1 MNRHVAKRRVPRT
14 MARLLIAGALLAAT
28 LPVAAQSLLIRGA
41 TVHTAGA
48 QGSLQNTDVLVQG
61 GRIAAIG
68 SGLAAGDAPVIE
80 AKGRPLTPTLFGGV
94 TGIGIEEVS
103 GESGTRDDRLSLG
116 PASDMAV
123 RPEFDVTL
131 AYNPD
136 SIVIPVARVEG
147 IGFTLISAG
156 SASSIIGGQGA
167 VMRLDG
173 SVDPA
178 GPKVL
183 YLALGSA
190 GAGQSGTSRAAQW
203 MLLDQLIDEARG
215 RLPADSHVAALTPAG
230 KRALAPYLD
239 GRGTIVVGVNR
250 ASDIRQLLRW
260 SQRHGLRIAIR
271 GGAEAWRLAP
281 ELAAAQVPVFV
292 DPLAN
297 LPADFDQIGAT
308 LENAARLQAA
318 GVRVGFAQAS
328 DASHNARKLRQLA
341 GNAVA
346 HGLPWDAGLA
356 GLTRVPAE
364 TFGVGDR
371 IGTIAVGRSAD
382 LVLWSGDPLDVASTA
397 DQVWFDGRAI
407 PMRSR
412 QTELRDRYLHPATPA
427 NAGGLP
433 RAYRTR

>member
-1 MNRHVAKRRVPRT
+1 MSRRLPRA
-14 MARLLIAGALLAAT
+14 MARLLVTGALVAAT
-28 LPVAAQSLLIRGA
+28 LPVAAQSVLIRGA

-48 QGSLQNTDVLVQG
+48 QGSLQNTDVLVRG
-61 GRIAAIG
+61 GRIAGIG
-68 SGLAAGDAPVIE
+68 AGLSAGDAQVVE
-80 AKGRPLTPTLFGGV
+80 ANGRPLTPTLFGGV

-116 PASDMAV
+116 DDSHMAV

-131 AYNPD
+131 AFNPD

-156 SASSIIGGQGA
+156 SGNSIIGGQGA

-173 SVDPA
+173 SEDPA

-183 YLALGSA
+183 YLALGA
-190 GAGQSGTSRAAQW
+190 DGAAQTGSSRAAQW
-203 MLLDQLIDEARG
+203 MVLDQLIDEARG

-260 SQRHGLRIAIR
+260 SKRHNLRIAIR
-271 GGAEAWRLAP
+271 GGAEGWRVASD
-281 ELAAAQVPVFV
+281 LAAANVPVFV
-292 DPLAN
+292 DPLVN
-297 LPADFDQIGAT
+297 LPSDFDQIGAT

-371 IGTIAVGRSAD
+371 IGTIAVGRTAD
-382 LVLWSGDPLDVASTA
+382 LVLWSGDPLDVTSTA

-407 PMRSR
+407 EMRSR
-412 QTELRDRYLHPATPA
+412 QTDLRDRYLPPATPA
-427 NAGGLP
+427 NEGGMP
-433 RAYRTR
+433 RAYRKR

>member
-1 MNRHVAKRRVPRT
+1 MSRRLPRAMT
-14 MARLLIAGALLAAT
+14 RLLIVGALLAPI
-28 LPVAAQSLLIRGA
+28 LPVAAQSVLIRGA
-41 TVHTAGA
+41 TVHTAGP
-48 QGSLQNTDVLVQG
+48 QGSLQNTDVLVRD
-61 GRIAAIG
+61 GRVAAVG
-68 SGLAAGDAPVIE
+68 AGLAAGDAQVVE
-80 AKGRPLTPTLFGGV
+80 ANGRPLTPTLFGGV

-103 GESGTRDDRLSLG
+103 GERGTRDDRLSLG
-116 PASDMAV
+116 EASDMAV

-131 AYNPD
+131 AFNPD

-183 YLALGSA
+183 YLSL
-190 GAGQSGTSRAAQW
+190 GAGGAEQSGFSRAAQW

-250 ASDIRQLLRW
+250 AADIRQLLRW
-260 SQRHGLRIAIR
+260 SKRHGLRIAIR
-271 GGAEAWRLAP
+271 GGAEGWRVAS
-281 ELAAAQVPVFV
+281 ELAAANVPVFV
-292 DPLAN
+292 DPLVN
-297 LPADFDQIGAT
+297 LPSDFDQIGAT
-308 LENAARLQAA
+308 MENAARLQAA

-364 TFGVGDR
+364 TFGVGES
-371 IGTIAVGRSAD
+371 IGTIAVGRTAD
-382 LVLWSGDPLDVASTA
+382 LVLWSGDPLDVTSTA

-407 PMRSR
+407 EMRSR
-412 QTELRDRYLHPATPA
+412 QTELRDRYLRPATPA
-427 NAGGLP
+427 NEGGLP
-433 RAYRTR
+433 RAYRKR

>member
-1 MNRHVAKRRVPRT
+1 MSRRLPR
-14 MARLLIAGALLAAT
+14 AVSRLLVTGALLTAI
-28 LPVAAQSLLIRGA
+28 LPAAAQSLLIRGA

-48 QGSLQNTDVLVQG
+48 QGSLQNTDVLVRD

-68 SGLAAGDAPVIE
+68 SGLAASDAQVVE
-80 AKGRPLTPTLFGGV
+80 ANGRPLTPTLFGGV

-116 PASDMAV
+116 ETSDMAV

-183 YLALGSA
+183 YLSLGA
-190 GAGQSGTSRAAQW
+190 GGAGQSGSSRAAQW

-215 RLPADSHVAALTPAG
+215 RLPADAQGVALTPAG

-250 ASDIRQLLRW
+250 AADIRQLLRW
-260 SQRHGLRIAIR
+260 SKRHGLRIAIR
-271 GGAEAWRLAP
+271 GGTEGWRVAS
-281 ELAAAQVPVFV
+281 ELAAANVPVFV
-292 DPLAN
+292 DPLVN
-297 LPADFDQIGAT
+297 LPSDFDQIGAT
-308 LENAARLQAA
+308 MENAARLQAA

-346 HGLPWDAGLA
+346 HGLPWEAGLA

-364 TFGVGDR
+364 AFGVGGS
-371 IGTIAVGRSAD
+371 IGTIAVGRPAD
-382 LVLWSGDPLDVASTA
+382 LVLWSGDPLDVTSSAE
-397 DQVWFDGRAI
+397 QVWFDGRAI
-407 PMRSR
+407 EMRSR
-412 QTELRDRYLHPATPA
+412 QTELRDRYLGPATPA
-427 NAGGLP
+427 SEGGLP
-433 RAYRTR
+433 RAYRKR

>member
-1 MNRHVAKRRVPRT
+1 MSRRLPRA
-14 MARLLIAGALLAAT
+14 MARLLVTGALFAAT
-28 LPVAAQSLLIRGA
+28 LPVTAQSVLIRGA

-48 QGSLQNTDVLVQG
+48 QGSLQNTDVLVRN
-61 GRIAAIG
+61 GRIAGIG
-68 SGLAAGDAPVIE
+68 AGLSAGDAQVVE

-116 PASDMAV
+116 DDSHMAV

-131 AYNPD
+131 AFNPD

-156 SASSIIGGQGA
+156 SSSSIIGGQGA

-173 SVDPA
+173 SEEPA

-183 YLALGSA
+183 YLSLGA
-190 GAGQSGTSRAAQW
+190 DGAAQSGSSRAAQW
-203 MLLDQLIDEARG
+203 MVLDQLIDEARG

-230 KRALAPYLD
+230 KRALAPYLE

-260 SQRHGLRIAIR
+260 SKRHNLRIAIR
-271 GGAEAWRLAP
+271 GAAEGWRVAS
-281 ELAAAQVPVFV
+281 ELAAANVPVFV
-292 DPLAN
+292 DPLVN
-297 LPADFDQIGAT
+297 LPSDFDQIGAT

-346 HGLPWDAGLA
+346 HGLPWEAGLA

-364 TFGVGDR
+364 TFGVGDA
-371 IGTIAVGRSAD
+371 IGTIAVGRKAD
-382 LVLWSGDPLDVASTA
+382 LVLWSGDPLDVTSTA

-407 PMRSR
+407 EMRSR
-412 QTELRDRYLHPATPA
+412 QTELRDRYLPQATPA
-427 NAGGLP
+427 KEGGMP

>member
-1 MNRHVAKRRVPRT
+1 MSRRLPRAMT
-14 MARLLIAGALLAAT
+14 RLLILGLAACGG
-28 LPVAAQSLLIRGA
+28 AATAQDVLIRDA
-41 TVHTAGA
+41 TVHTATANGTYE
-48 QGSLQNTDVLVQG
+48 GTDVLVRD

-68 SGLAAGDAPVIE
+68 RAIE
-80 AKGRPLTPTLFGGV
+80 APGVPEIDAAGRPLTPTLFGGV

-103 GESGTRDDRLSLG
+103 GERGTRDDRLSLG
-116 PASDMAV
+116 EASDMAV

-131 AYNPD
+131 AFNPD

-183 YLALGSA
+183 YLSL
-190 GAGQSGTSRAAQW
+190 GAGGAEQSGSSRAAQW

-250 ASDIRQLLRW
+250 AADIRQLLRW
-260 SQRHGLRIAIR
+260 SKRHGLRIAIR
-271 GGAEAWRLAP
+271 GGAEGWRVAS
-281 ELAAAQVPVFV
+281 ELAAANVPVFV
-292 DPLAN
+292 DPLVN
-297 LPADFDQIGAT
+297 LPSDFDQIGAT
-308 LENAARLQAA
+308 MENAARLQAA

-364 TFGVGDR
+364 TFGVGDS
-371 IGTIAVGRSAD
+371 IGTIAVGRTAD
-382 LVLWSGDPLDVASTA
+382 LVLWSGDPLDVTSTA

-407 PMRSR
+407 EMRSR
-412 QTELRDRYLHPATPA
+412 QTELRDRYLRPATPA
-427 NAGGLP
+427 NEGGLP
-433 RAYRTR
+433 RAYQKR

>member
-1 MNRHVAKRRVPRT
+1 MSRRLPRALT
-14 MARLLIAGALLAAT
+14 RLLVTGALIAAT
-28 LPVAAQSLLIRGA
+28 LPVAAQTVLIRGA

-48 QGSLQNTDVLVQG
+48 QGSLQNTDVLVRN
-61 GRIAAIG
+61 GRIAGIG
-68 SGLAAGDAPVIE
+68 AGLSAGDAQIVE
-80 AKGRPLTPTLFGGV
+80 AQGRPLTPTLFGGV

-116 PASDMAV
+116 DDSHMAV

-131 AYNPD
+131 AFNPD

-156 SASSIIGGQGA
+156 SGSSIIGGQGA

-173 SVDPA
+173 SEEPA

-183 YLALGSA
+183 YLSLGA
-190 GAGQSGTSRAAQW
+190 DGAAQSGSSRAAQW
-203 MLLDQLIDEARG
+203 MILDQLIDEARG

-230 KRALAPYLD
+230 KRALTPYLD

-260 SQRHGLRIAIR
+260 SKRHNLRIAIR
-271 GGAEAWRLAP
+271 GAAEGWRVAS
-281 ELAAAQVPVFV
+281 ELAAANVPVFV
-292 DPLAN
+292 DPLVN
-297 LPADFDQIGAT
+297 LPSDFDQIGAT

-346 HGLPWDAGLA
+346 HGLPWEAGLA

-364 TFGVGDR
+364 TFGVGDA
-371 IGTIAVGRSAD
+371 IGTIAVGRKAD
-382 LVLWSGDPLDVASTA
+382 LVLWSGDPLDVNSTA

-407 PMRSR
+407 EMRSR
-412 QTELRDRYLHPATPA
+412 QTELRDRYLPQATPA
-427 NAGGLP
+427 NEGGMP
-433 RAYRTR
+433 RAYRKR

>member
-1 MNRHVAKRRVPRT
+1 MSRRLPRA
-14 MARLLIAGALLAAT
+14 MARLIVTGALLAAT
-28 LPVAAQSLLIRGA
+28 LPVAAQSVLIRGA
-41 TVHTAGA
+41 TVHTAGP
-48 QGSLQNTDVLVQG
+48 QGSLQNTDVLVRN
-61 GRIAAIG
+61 GRVAAVG
-68 SGLAAGDAPVIE
+68 AGLSAGDAQVVE
-80 AKGRPLTPTLFGGV
+80 ANGRPLTPTLFGGV

-103 GESGTRDDRLSLG
+103 GERGTRDDRLSLG
-116 PASDMAV
+116 EASDMAV

-131 AYNPD
+131 AFNPD

-183 YLALGSA
+183 YLALGA
-190 GAGQSGTSRAAQW
+190 DGAEQSGASRAAQW

-250 ASDIRQLLRW
+250 AADIRQLLRW
-260 SQRHGLRIAIR
+260 SKRHNLRIAIR
-271 GGAEAWRLAP
+271 GGAEGWRVAS
-281 ELAAAQVPVFV
+281 ELAAANVPVFV
-292 DPLAN
+292 DPLVN
-297 LPADFDQIGAT
+297 LPSDFDQIGAT

-364 TFGVGDR
+364 TFGVGDS
-371 IGTIAVGRSAD
+371 IGTIAVGRTAD
-382 LVLWSGDPLDVASTA
+382 LVLWSGDPLDVTSTA

-407 PMRSR
+407 EMRSR
-412 QTELRDRYLHPATPA
+412 QTELRDRYLRPATPA
-427 NAGGLP
+427 REGGLP
-433 RAYRTR
+433 RAYQKR

>member
-1 MNRHVAKRRVPRT
+1 MSRQASNRRGPR
-14 MARLLIAGALLAAT
+14 ALSRLLVAGALLAAT
-28 LPVAAQSLLIRGA
+28 LPAAAQSVLIRGA

-48 QGSLQNTDVLVQG
+48 QGSLQNTDVLMRD

-68 SGLAAGDAPVIE
+68 TGLSAGDAQVVE
-80 AKGRPLTPTLFGGV
+80 AMGRPLTPPLFGGV

-103 GESGTRDDRLSLG
+103 GERGTRDDRLSLG
-116 PASDMAV
+116 EAKDMAV

-131 AYNPD
+131 AFNPD

-167 VMRLDG
+167 MMRLDG

-183 YLALGSA
+183 YLALGA
-190 GAGQSGTSRAAQW
+190 DGMDQSGASRAAQW

-250 ASDIRQLLRW
+250 AADIRQLLRW
-260 SQRHGLRIAIR
+260 SKRHGLRIAIR
-271 GGAEAWRLAP
+271 GGAEGWRVAP
-281 ELAAAQVPVFV
+281 ELAAANVPVFV
-292 DPLAN
+292 DPLVN
-297 LPADFDQIGAT
+297 LPSNFDQIGAT
-308 LENAARLQAA
+308 IENAARLQAA
-318 GVRVGFAQAS
+318 GVRVGFAQAA

-364 TFGVGDR
+364 TFGVGES
-371 IGTIAVGRSAD
+371 IGTIAVGRIAD
-382 LVLWSGDPLDVASTA
+382 LVLWSGDPLDVTSSAV
-397 DQVWFDGRAI
+397 QVWFDGRAI
-407 PMRSR
+407 EMRSR
-412 QTELRDRYLHPATPA
+412 QTELRDRYLQPQAE
-427 NAGGLP
+427 GGLP
-433 RAYRTR
+433 RAYRAR